1 MAVVFEATIKVD
13 DTENW
18 YIELRDPEDDR
29 VEICLNL
36 DELEEKIEKLGED
49 YGGHVD
55 EVRWLKD
62 DDVLPF
68 IMDDV
73 RVKMAEHRAKIEE
86 ERGEP
91 LTPIAEEK

>member
-73 RVKMAEHRAKIEE
+73 RVKMAEHRAKLEE

-91 LTPIAEEK
+91 LTPVAQES